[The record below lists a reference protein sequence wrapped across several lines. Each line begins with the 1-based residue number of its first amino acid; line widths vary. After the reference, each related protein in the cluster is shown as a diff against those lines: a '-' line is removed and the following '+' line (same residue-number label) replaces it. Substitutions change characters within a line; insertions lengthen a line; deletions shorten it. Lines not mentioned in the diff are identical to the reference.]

1 MDVVENENLDVVENE
16 NLDVVENEN
25 PATHLDLWGSCRVTF
40 GVV

>member
-25 PATHLDLWGSCRVTF
+25 PATHLDLWGSCRVTL